1 MDHNS
6 YPGLYQ
12 AADTASISAQKKYT
26 TSIFFYLMLLVFS
39 ATIDLVIMNSVVM
52 AFIATVALLSTLSI
66 SILLV
71 LKRFDKLWYNGRA
84 VAESVKTLTWR
95 YIMKALPFDN
105 KDETLARH
113 FFLQNLRVLLK
124 QHQELGHIF
133 GPSAARQDSISPRMA
148 EIRNM
153 SLPDRK
159 SIYLSFRVDDQRDW
173 YSKKAIQNKNYALL
187 WFFIMC
193 VAQALAILCLLI
205 RITEPTWNYL
215 PTSVFIVIAGS
226 ALTWMQTK
234 RYQELST
241 AYSLAAH
248 EICLLRQDIDGISNE
263 SQFSTFVNDSET
275 AFSREHTQWQ
285 ARKEHS

>member
-1 MDHNS
+1 
-6 YPGLYQ
+6 
-12 AADTASISAQKKYT
+12 
-26 TSIFFYLMLLVFS
+26 
-39 ATIDLVIMNSVVM
+39 
-52 AFIATVALLSTLSI
+52 
-66 SILLV
+66 
-71 LKRFDKLWYNGRA
+71 
-84 VAESVKTLTWR
+84 
-95 YIMKALPFDN
+95 
-105 KDETLARH
+105 
-113 FFLQNLRVLLK
+113 
-124 QHQELGHIF
+124 
-133 GPSAARQDSISPRMA
+133 
-148 EIRNM
+148 
-153 SLPDRK
+153 
-159 SIYLSFRVDDQRDW
+159 
-173 YSKKAIQNKNYALL
+173 
-187 WFFIMC
+187 MC